1 MRNHFLRAAA
11 GNTGLASGQYFPMFA
26 IKLFD
31 AGRTTGSSA
40 NPPTLNTSDCE
51 IPMRRALS
59 FDTGNTT
66 ELTGSETMSEIVSI
80 LDTSKYTCNS
90 QFKNLNINGIK
101 IEHWQNSST
110 KYNDAEVTFNGTGFN
125 IYDHA
130 CNTGAN
136 LFVVNTNNFPS
147 QIGDITALYLDGAS
161 ESHTGSK
168 FFVNHST
175 ATATAGTGG
184 WQADTGDY
192 CFLGISDKAHNTA
205 ANDTL
210 DKEFAT
216 SKGLAFG
223 ISDSNGGD
231 VVGGVQQ
238 TPREGISRRNDAYD
252 SLFTNWQQKL
262 SLSSNAHSGNT
273 VSGYAIVR
281 GKVI

>member
-1 MRNHFLRAAA
+1 MRNHFLRAAV

-26 IKLFD
+26 IKLFN
-31 AGRTTGSSA
+31 AGGTGGG
-40 NPPTLNTSDCE
+40 NPPTGNTDICE

-136 LFVVNTNNFPS
+136 LFVLNGNKFPS
-147 QIGDITALYLDGAS
+147 QIGNITALYLDGAS
-161 ESHTGSK
+161 QSTTAYK

-205 ANDTL
+205 ANDVL
-210 DKEFAT
+210 DTEFAT

-238 TPREGISRRNDAYD
+238 TPREGISRRWNSYY
-252 SLFTNWQQKL
+252 SLFTNWQEKD
-262 SLSSNAHSGNT
+262 SSISPISHSGNT
-273 VSGYAIVR
+273 TSGYAIVR